1 MKIAV
6 INYSM
11 GNINSIYKKI
21 KMFDHEPFLT
31 SNYKDL
37 FLCDKIILPGVG
49 HFGEAMT
56 QLKKLDIISALNE
69 VVIERKK
76 PVLGICLGMQLM
88 ADYSEEGNEQG
99 LGWIPGNVLKMK
111 AKDSSIY
118 KIPHIGW
125 NQLAIQKESK
135 LMGEIN
141 EEDEFYFVHGYH
153 YNCNDKKDVLAYTD
167 YEQKI
172 VSAIEKNNIFG
183 VQFHPEK
190 SHQTGM
196 QLLKNFL
203 QL

>member
-21 KMFDHEPFLT
+21 KMFDHEPILT

-135 LMGEIN
+135 LTREIK

-153 YNCNDKKDVLAYTD
+153 YNCNDQKDVLAYTD